1 MLKRPLFRMLAI
13 GVIASLIGIAIGL
26 GIDWFPPQASEQAA
40 KVDLL
45 YDITLVIAIPIFVI
59 VMSVALYSVIRY
71 RAKPGQLED
80 AEPVHGNTRLEVVW
94 VAIPSVIVTVLA
106 IYAWI
111 GLDSIEAKQPNAMR
125 VNVIG
130 QQFAWKFEYPAEG
143 KAPAKETNDL
153 VLPVGRP
160 VEFHMHS
167 EDVIHSFWVP
177 AFRVKSDIVPGIE
190 TRLRATPILA
200 GAYPVVCTELCGIG
214 HSTMR
219 QTAHI
224 VSPGEFAA
232 WRGAG
237 AGSKPPADK
246 LAAGRELFSTAGC
259 AGCHELADAKS
270 EAATGPPLGGL
281 AEVAPSRDPKEPIEA
296 YVRRSIV
303 DPKAFVVPGYPPEG
317 MPANYSQQLSPDEI
331 DTLVKYLVRASSE
344 KPGGRP
350 Q

>member
-13 GVIASLIGIAIGL
+13 GVIASLVGIAIGL

-40 KVDLL
+40 TVDLL
-45 YDITLVIAIPIFVI
+45 YDVTLVIAIPIFVI
-59 VMSVALYSVIRY
+59 VMAVAIYSVVRY

-94 VAIPSVIVTVLA
+94 VAIPFVIVTVLA

-111 GLDSIEAKQPNAMR
+111 GLDSLEAKQPNAMR
-125 VNVIG
+125 VHVIG
-130 QQFAWKFEYPAEG
+130 QQFAWKFEYAADGGMPARQS
-143 KAPAKETNDL
+143 NDL
-153 VLPVGRP
+153 VLPIGRP
-160 VEFHMHS
+160 VEFTMTS

-177 AFRVKSDIVPGIE
+177 AFRVKSDIVPGIQ
-190 TRLRATPILA
+190 TRLRATPIMA
-200 GAYPVVCTELCGIG
+200 GSFPVVCTELCGIG

-219 QTAHI
+219 QTARI
-224 VSPGEFAA
+224 VPPAEFAA

-237 AGSKPPADK
+237 AKAASSKTLP
-246 LAAGRELFSTAGC
+246 AGRRLYSTAGC

-270 EAATGPPLGGL
+270 VAATGPPLGGL
-281 AEVAPSRDPKEPIEA
+281 AEVAPSRAPGEPIEA

-303 DPKAFVVPGYPPEG
+303 DPTAFVVPGYSREG
-317 MPANYSQQLSPDEI
+317 MPANYSKQLSRAEI
-331 DTLVKYLVRASSE
+331 DTLVNYLVRASK